1 MTFSIDIHQDTL
13 VKKLKP
19 AVVKVYDYYE
29 PGENWKQI
37 FISRFYFVLSSM
49 LEKPK
54 ERVLWKILR
63 ANYFKLKF
71 ISTILF
77 YYHDLFSNSLLE
89 SQAKVMYRI
98 GEAECYG
105 NKSELE

>member
-29 PGENWKQI
+29 PGENWKQT

-49 LEKPK
+49 LEKPD
-54 ERVLWKILR
+54 EEECFGRYYVQTI
-63 ANYFKLKF
+63 LKF
-71 ISTILF
+71 INTILF

-105 NKSELE
+105 NKSELH